1 MAVRILLVDDHD
13 VVRQGIGAL
22 IAEED
27 DFELVGEASDGRT
40 ALEMVP
46 ELVPDVVI
54 MDVMMPELNGIE
66 ATRRII
72 DMTGGVRVLALSMH
86 SDKRFI
92 REALRAGAAGY
103 IEKRATFGELARA
116 VRTVMDGEV
125 YLSPSIAKQV
135 VPDIVRATP
144 SDEPTAA
151 ASLTAREREILQLI
165 AEGHSAKNIGGLLG
179 ISVKTVSAHR
189 RNIMQKLG
197 VTSTAELTKVALREG
212 LTSLD
217 A

>member
-125 YLSPSIAKQV
+125 YLSPSIARQV

-189 RNIMQKLG
+189 RNIMEKLD
-197 VTSTAELTKVALREG
+197 VTSTAELVKVALREG